1 MTQAYL
7 NGAFTALEDAH
18 ISPMDRGFLFGD
30 GVYEV
35 IPCYDGQLVA
45 MPYHLERL
53 AHSLRGIAL
62 TSPHSDDALTC
73 ILTELV
79 DRNGGGDLGV
89 YLQITRGAA
98 PKRQHAFPEHI
109 EPTVFAYTFAITPPS
124 DGSPE
129 TAKCFSAVTRTDQ
142 RWDRCHIK
150 STALLGNVLHMME
163 AIDAGAEEVLLFNSD
178 DELTEAAACNVFVV
192 RNGTVLTPALDH
204 QILPGVTRRQ
214 CLELLEAHTDWPV
227 EIRPVLRQEV
237 AEAEEIWLSSSTK
250 ELAPIV
256 KLDGKAVGDG
266 KPGRMW
272 AVAQKLFN
280 EYRFSAN

>member
-1 MTQAYL
+1 MNQAYL
-7 NGAFTALEDAH
+7 NGAFTALEDAK

-35 IPCYDGQLVA
+35 IPCYGGRLVA

-53 AHSLRGIAL
+53 ANSLSGIAL
-62 TSPHSDDALTC
+62 VSPHNDDAIQR
-73 ILTELV
+73 ILEELV
-79 DRNGGGDLGV
+79 QRNGGGDLGV

-98 PKRQHAFPEHI
+98 PKRQHAFPDHI
-109 EPTVFAYTFAITPPS
+109 EPTVFAYTFAITAPS

-129 TAKCFSAVTRTDQ
+129 TANCFTAVTRTDQ

-163 AIDAGAEEVLLFNSD
+163 AIDAGAEEVLLFND
-178 DELTEAAACNVFVV
+178 EDELTEAAACNVFVV
-192 RNGTVLTPALDH
+192 CDGTILTPALDH

-227 EIRPVLRQEV
+227 EIRPVMRSEV
-237 AEAEEIWLSSSTK
+237 VQAEEIWLSSSTK

-256 KLDGKAVGDG
+256 RLDGKDVGSG
-266 KPGRMW
+266 QPGAKW
-272 AVAQKLFN
+272 AAAQKLFHQ
-280 EYRFSAN
+280 YRFSAS

>member
-7 NGAFTALEDAH
+7 NGTFTALEDAK

-35 IPCYDGQLVA
+35 IPCYGGQLVA

-53 AHSLRGIAL
+53 AQSLNGIAL
-62 TSPHSDDALTC
+62 ASPHSDDSLTSV
-73 ILTELV
+73 LMELV

-89 YLQITRGAA
+89 DLQITRGAA
-98 PKRQHAFPEHI
+98 PNRQHAFPEHI
-109 EPTVFAYTFAITPPS
+109 TPTVFAYTFAIAPPS

-129 TAKCFSAVTRTDQ
+129 SAKCFSAVTRTDQ
-142 RWDRCHIK
+142 RWERCHIK

-192 RNGTVLTPALDH
+192 NNGKVLTPALDH

-214 CLELLEAHTDWPV
+214 CLELLEAHTSWQV
-227 EIRPVLRQEV
+227 EIRPVLREEV
-237 AEAEEIWLSSSTK
+237 EQAQEIWLSSSTK

-256 KLDGKAVGDG
+256 SLDGKTVGDG
-266 KPGRMW
+266 KPGKKW
-272 AVAQKLFN
+272 AVAQKLFH
-280 EYRFSAN
+280 EHRFSAN

>member
-7 NGAFTALEDAH
+7 NGTFTALEDAK

-35 IPCYDGQLVA
+35 IPCYGGQLVA

-53 AHSLRGIAL
+53 AESLNGIAL
-62 TSPHSDDALTC
+62 ASPHSDDSLTSV
-73 ILTELV
+73 LMELV

-109 EPTVFAYTFAITPPS
+109 KPTVFAYTFAIAPPS

-129 TAKCFSAVTRTDQ
+129 SAKCFSAVTSTDQ
-142 RWDRCHIK
+142 RWERCHIK

-192 RNGTVLTPALDH
+192 NNGKVLTPALDH

-214 CLELLEAHTDWPV
+214 CLELLEAHTSWQV
-227 EIRPVLRQEV
+227 EIRPVLREEV
-237 AEAEEIWLSSSTK
+237 EQAQEIWLSSSTK

-256 KLDGKAVGDG
+256 SLDGKSVGDG
-266 KPGRMW
+266 KPGKKW
-272 AVAQKLFN
+272 AVAQKLFH
-280 EYRFSAN
+280 EHRFSAH

>member
-7 NGAFTALEDAH
+7 NGVFTALEDAH

-35 IPCYDGQLVA
+35 IPCYGGRLVA

-53 AHSLRGIAL
+53 GQSLSGIAL
-62 TSPHSDDALTC
+62 TSPHNNDTLTS

-98 PKRQHAFPEHI
+98 PKRQHAFPERI

-129 TAKCFSAVTRTDQ
+129 TAKCFSAVTRIDQ

-192 RNGTVLTPALDH
+192 CNGTVLTPALDH

-214 CLELLEAHTDWPV
+214 CLELLQEHTDWPV
-227 EIRPVLRQEV
+227 EIRPVLRREV
-237 AEAEEIWLSSSTK
+237 EQAEEIWLSSSTK

-256 KLDGKAVGDG
+256 KLDGKAVGIG

-272 AVAQKLFN
+272 AVAQKLFH

>member
-7 NGAFTALEDAH
+7 NGTFTALEDAK

-35 IPCYDGQLVA
+35 IPCYGGQLVA

-53 AHSLRGIAL
+53 AESLNGIAL
-62 TSPHSDDALTC
+62 ASPHSDDSLTSV
-73 ILTELV
+73 LMELV

-109 EPTVFAYTFAITPPS
+109 KPTVFAYTFAIAPPS

-129 TAKCFSAVTRTDQ
+129 SAKCFSAVTRTDR
-142 RWDRCHIK
+142 RWERCHIK

-192 RNGTVLTPALDH
+192 NNGKVLTPALDH

-214 CLELLEAHTDWPV
+214 CLELLEAHTSWQV
-227 EIRPVLRQEV
+227 EIRPVLREEV
-237 AEAEEIWLSSSTK
+237 EQAQEIWLSSSTK

-256 KLDGKAVGDG
+256 SLDGKSVGDG
-266 KPGRMW
+266 KPGKKW
-272 AVAQKLFN
+272 AVAQKLFH
-280 EYRFSAN
+280 EQRFSAH